1 MNIIKI
7 QNQLKGVPDDTLV
20 GYVQNPTGQ
29 VPTYLALSE
38 LQRRKEMRNS
48 YQANKPEEKTVA
60 EDLVQEAQPQP
71 QMEGLAGLPEAQ
83 PMMEAMAPPPEMPMQ
98 QMAQGGIAELDTGD
112 MFDEANYAQGGIVA
126 FADGG
131 DTEKGMNLDNMS
143 SLDSNTAGEG
153 ATPLDGFVGGRP
165 GAFLNL
171 LLSQGNTGS
180 AMNLNSMPALNVNT
194 GSSGSDFPLDRLV
207 GGRPGSFLD
216 AVVRASGKQQG
227 QGMAQGGEVQHY
239 AYGGKTKTDPYM
251 YDPSYYQD
259 AQAALMKPRDSIAL
273 DDYILQQQTAQ
284 RQLGVDPEFYK
295 KTLEES
301 KTERLKELEDAK
313 KMDQAQLL
321 LAYGSAFAGTP
332 TFGKALEKG
341 GEKAGAIIGSMGKTQ
356 REINSL
362 YKMADRKTLE
372 AQQSQARG
380 DASAAMKAIDDRD
393 NINTQ
398 IGMKNAEL
406 ETSVRIAGYKARADK
421 SGKAYEIFDKAKDN
435 AQKEFEKDYPD
446 AARKVEFSGP
456 DGAAKESLVKK
467 QYIEKNLKILMGDIE
482 GAYGTT
488 PTVTKPAMPSMNG
501 PVTNPDGTV
510 TIPGK
515 GTFKKLPNG
524 NYEKI
529 T

>member
-20 GYVQNPTGQ
+20 GYVQNPSGQ

-48 YQANKPEEKTVA
+48 YQANKPEEKSVA
-60 EDLVQEAQPQP
+60 EDLVAEAQPQP
-71 QMEGLAGLPEAQ
+71 GIAALPEAQ
-83 PMMEAMAPPPEMPMQ
+83 PMMEAMAPQPEMPME
-98 QMAQGGIAELDTGD
+98 QMAHGGLAELDTGN
-112 MFDEANYAQGGIVA
+112 MYDENNYATGGIVA
-126 FADGG
+126 FDDGG
-131 DTEKGMNLDNMS
+131 PVK
-143 SLDSNTAGEG
+143 
-153 ATPLDGFVGGRP
+153 
-165 GAFLNL
+165 
-171 LLSQGNTGS
+171 
-180 AMNLNSMPALNVNT
+180 
-194 GSSGSDFPLDRLV
+194 
-207 GGRPGSFLD
+207 
-216 AVVRASGKQQG
+216 
-227 QGMAQGGEVQHY
+227 HY
-239 AYGGKTKTDPYM
+239 AYGGKTSTDPYM

-273 DDYILQQQTAQ
+273 DDYIINQQAAQ

-301 KTERLKELEDAK
+301 KSERVKELEDAK

-341 GEKAGAIIGSMGKTQ
+341 GEKAGSIIGSMGKTQ

-380 DASAAMKAIDDRD
+380 DAAAAMKAVEDRD

-406 ETSVRIAGYKARADK
+406 ETQARIASYKARADK
-421 SGKAYEIFDKAKDN
+421 SGEGYKI
-435 AQKEFEKDYPD
+435 FEKASKLAQDDFNKNYAD
-446 AARKVEFSGP
+446 SALISSFAGDKNKLE
-456 DGAAKESLVKK
+456 AVKK
-467 QYIEKNLKILMGDIE
+467 ELLEKHLKILMGDVE
-482 GAYGTT
+482 GAFGPDYL
-488 PTVTKPAMPSMNG
+488 PIQNQRAPPMNG
-501 PVTNPDGTV
+501 PITNTDGTV

-515 GTFKKLPNG
+515 GTL
-524 NYEKI
+524 
-529 T
+529 

>member
-20 GYVQNPTGQ
+20 GYVQNPSGQ

-38 LQRRKEMRNS
+38 LQRRKEMRSN
-48 YQANKPEEKTVA
+48 YQANKPEEKSVA
-60 EDLVQEAQPQP
+60 EDLLQEAQP
-71 QMEGLAGLPEAQ
+71 GIAALPEAQ
-83 PMMEAMAPPPEMPMQ
+83 SMMEAMAPQPEMPME
-98 QMAQGGIAELDTGD
+98 QMAHGGLAELDTGN
-112 MFDEANYAQGGIVA
+112 MYNENNYATGGIVA
-126 FADGG
+126 FDDGG
-131 DTEKGMNLDNMS
+131 PVK
-143 SLDSNTAGEG
+143 
-153 ATPLDGFVGGRP
+153 
-165 GAFLNL
+165 
-171 LLSQGNTGS
+171 
-180 AMNLNSMPALNVNT
+180 
-194 GSSGSDFPLDRLV
+194 
-207 GGRPGSFLD
+207 
-216 AVVRASGKQQG
+216 
-227 QGMAQGGEVQHY
+227 HY
-239 AYGGKTKTDPYM
+239 AYGGKTSTDPYM

-273 DDYILQQQTAQ
+273 DDYIINQQAAQ

-301 KTERLKELEDAK
+301 KSERVKELEDAK

-341 GEKAGAIIGSMGKTQ
+341 GEKAGSIIGSMGKTQ

-380 DASAAMKAIDDRD
+380 DASAAMKAVEDRD

-406 ETSVRIAGYKARADK
+406 ETQARIANYKARADK
-421 SGKAYEIFDKAKDN
+421 SGEGYKI
-435 AQKEFEKDYPD
+435 FEKASKLAQDDFNKNYAD
-446 AARKVEFSGP
+446 SALISSFAGDKNKLE
-456 DGAAKESLVKK
+456 AVKK
-467 QYIEKNLKILMGDIE
+467 ELLEKHLKILMGDVE
-482 GAYGTT
+482 GAFGPA
-488 PTVTKPAMPSMNG
+488 PTVTKPAAPLLNG

-524 NYEKI
+524 NYEKL

>member
-7 QNQLKGVPDDTLV
+7 QNQLRGVPDDTLV

-38 LQRRKEMRNS
+38 LQRRKEMRSS
-48 YQANKPEEKTVA
+48 YQANKPEDKTVA
-60 EDLVQEAQPQP
+60 EDLVQEVQP
-71 QMEGLAGLPEAQ
+71 GIAALPEAQ
-83 PMMEAMAPPPEMPMQ
+83 PMMEAMQPPAEMPVE
-98 QMAQGGIAELDTGD
+98 QMAQGGLTDLAMDNE
-112 MFDEANYAQGGIVA
+112 MFNEENFATGGIVA
-126 FADGG
+126 FDNGG
-131 DTEKGMNLDNMS
+131 PVK
-143 SLDSNTAGEG
+143 
-153 ATPLDGFVGGRP
+153 
-165 GAFLNL
+165 
-171 LLSQGNTGS
+171 
-180 AMNLNSMPALNVNT
+180 
-194 GSSGSDFPLDRLV
+194 
-207 GGRPGSFLD
+207 
-216 AVVRASGKQQG
+216 
-227 QGMAQGGEVQHY
+227 HY
-239 AYGGKTKTDPYM
+239 AFGGPSYTDPFK
-251 YDPSYYQD
+251 YDPTYYKD
-259 AQAALMKPRDSIAL
+259 AQAALMRPRDSITL

-284 RQLGVDPEFYK
+284 RQLGVDPDFYK

-301 KTERLKELEDAK
+301 KSERIKEAEDAK
-313 KMDQAQLL
+313 KMDQAELL
-321 LAYGSAFAGTP
+321 LNYAAAFAGQP
-332 TFGKALEKG
+332 TLGKAIAEGSKG
-341 GEKAGAIIGSMGKTQ
+341 AAPIIGKMGKTQ
-356 REINSL
+356 REINSM

-372 AQQSQARG
+372 AQQAQARG
-380 DASAAMKAIDDRD
+380 DASAAMKAIEDRD

-398 IGMKNAEL
+398 IGLKNAEL
-406 ETSVRIAGYKARADK
+406 ETSVRIAGYKARADR

-467 QYIEKNLKILMGDIE
+467 QYFEKNLKLLMGDTE
-482 GAYGTT
+482 GAFG
-488 PTVTKPAMPSMNG
+488 PSPSAAPAAKA

>member
-20 GYVQNPTGQ
+20 GYVQNPSGQ

-48 YQANKPEEKTVA
+48 YQANKPEEKSVA
-60 EDLVQEAQPQP
+60 EDLVAEAQPQP
-71 QMEGLAGLPEAQ
+71 GIAALPEAQ
-83 PMMEAMAPPPEMPMQ
+83 PMMEAMAPQPEMPME
-98 QMAQGGIAELDTGD
+98 QMAHGGLAELDTGN
-112 MFDEANYAQGGIVA
+112 MYDENNYATGGIVA
-126 FADGG
+126 FDDGG
-131 DTEKGMNLDNMS
+131 PVK
-143 SLDSNTAGEG
+143 
-153 ATPLDGFVGGRP
+153 
-165 GAFLNL
+165 
-171 LLSQGNTGS
+171 
-180 AMNLNSMPALNVNT
+180 
-194 GSSGSDFPLDRLV
+194 
-207 GGRPGSFLD
+207 
-216 AVVRASGKQQG
+216 
-227 QGMAQGGEVQHY
+227 HY
-239 AYGGKTKTDPYM
+239 AYGGKTSTDPYM

-273 DDYILQQQTAQ
+273 DDYIINQQAAQ

-301 KTERLKELEDAK
+301 KSERVKELEDAK

-341 GEKAGAIIGSMGKTQ
+341 GEKAGSIIGSMGKTQ

-380 DASAAMKAIDDRD
+380 DAAAAMKAVEDRD

-406 ETSVRIAGYKARADK
+406 ETQARIANYKARADK
-421 SGKAYEIFDKAKDN
+421 SGEGYKI
-435 AQKEFEKDYPD
+435 FEKASKLAQDDFNKNYAD
-446 AARKVEFSGP
+446 SALIASFSG
-456 DGAAKESLVKK
+456 DKNKLEAVKK
-467 QYIEKNLKILMGDIE
+467 ELLEKHLKILMGDVE
-482 GAYGTT
+482 GAFGPT
-488 PTVTKPAMPSMNG
+488 PTATKPAIPPMNG
-501 PVTNPDGTV
+501 PITNTDGTV

-524 NYEKI
+524 NYEKL